1 MAKRPAGRTAA
12 KTTPVLKKPRVDP
25 AVVQC
30 QEVARGIQA
39 AEETPQVVREM
50 LTSMLETSLK
60 VYKDERHEFQ
70 QATVHM
76 VGDLLSAV
84 EAGLLTKVGDTDAL
98 VASADDEKTK
108 REAAVNRANEQLAAQ
123 IDEVSVKKLVL
134 ADDAQAFRSAKE
146 ALAEVQA
153 TQKGSEKELAAAMA
167 KKDELELAMKDLA
180 RPLIEGSCKDKE
192 ERADSVSKLMRV
204 LKKHEFSDSML
215 APLPNMLVKDPTE
228 RGTFDTMLASQVTE
242 EANKRLAD
250 FDTAI
255 EQAEAIKAS
264 HASVKHAAD
273 EKLHAAREAQRASA
287 EAFTA
292 TRSEQKAREQV
303 LEAAKVA
310 LKELGPQMR
319 QNTKAAERAKESLA
333 KFRGGP
339 LATFEELRDRS
350 APQPAEAV
358 PVVHELQGEPAEV
371 AKAAEAS
378 GLEEVAEAAEAAAV
392 EEA

>member
-1 MAKRPAGRTAA
+1 VAKRPAGRMAA
-12 KTTPVLKKPRVDP
+12 KATPPVLKKPRVDP
-25 AVVQC
+25 AAVQC

-50 LTSMLETSLK
+50 LVSMLESSLK
-60 VYKDERHEFQ
+60 VFKDERHEFQ
-70 QATVHM
+70 QATVDM

-84 EAGLLTKVGDTDAL
+84 EAGLLTTVGDADAL
-98 VASADDEKTK
+98 VASADEEKTK
-108 REAAVNRANEQLAAQ
+108 REAAVKGANEQLAAQ
-123 IDEVSVKKLVL
+123 IDEVSVKKQVL

-146 ALAEVQA
+146 AVAEVQA
-153 TQKGSEKELAAAMA
+153 TQKGSEKELAAATA

-192 ERADSVSKLMRV
+192 ECTDFVSRLMPV

-215 APLPNMLVKDPTE
+215 APLPNMLVKDPME
-228 RGTFDTMLASQVTE
+228 RGTFDTMLASQLTE
-242 EANKRLAD
+242 EASKRLVD
-250 FDTAI
+250 FDTVIKA
-255 EQAEAIKAS
+255 AEAIKAS
-264 HASVKHAAD
+264 HASVRGAAD

-292 TRSEQKAREQV
+292 TRSKQKAREQA

-319 QNTKAAERAKESLA
+319 QNTKAAERAKGSLA

-339 LATFEELRDRS
+339 LATFVEMRDRS
-350 APQPAEAV
+350 VPQPTEEEREAA
-358 PVVHELQGEPAEV
+358 PVVHEPQGEP
-371 AKAAEAS
+371 
-378 GLEEVAEAAEAAAV
+378 AEAAEAAAV